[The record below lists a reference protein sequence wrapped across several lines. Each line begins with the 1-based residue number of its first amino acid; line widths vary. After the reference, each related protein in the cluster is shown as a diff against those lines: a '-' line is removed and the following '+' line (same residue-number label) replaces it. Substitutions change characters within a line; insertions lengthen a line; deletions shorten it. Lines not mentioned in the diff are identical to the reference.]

1 MEGEEKVQMRMQ
13 AVVAAREA
21 ESMTAG
27 FRIVNKFNAQQR
39 RLAPEKA
46 EPEIHFREVWPH
58 LTDARWKE
66 LNQMALRED
75 LFRSRANLIE
85 QCKSEP
91 LLDAALKL
99 VNHNATFGRSPRD
112 EFYIDPSEL
121 LAGMPPDQ
129 VEAALARSRRL
140 LDDACNVAMAA
151 LNYPQVTRTYEEELE
166 RFKRDNPGFSE
177 QSYVLAERR
186 GMVSMR

>member
-1 MEGEEKVQMRMQ
+1 MENEDKASARGQ
-13 AVVAAREA
+13 AIVAAREE

-27 FRIVNKFNAQQR
+27 LRVIEKFNAEQR
-39 RLAPEKA
+39 RAGPA
-46 EPEIHFREVWPH
+46 TADTAIHFQEVWPH
-58 LTDARWKE
+58 LTETRWKE
-66 LNQMALRED
+66 LKHQALRED
-75 LFRSRANLIE
+75 LFRSRANLIA

-112 EFYIDPSEL
+112 EFYIDPAEL
-121 LAGMPPDQ
+121 FAGLPAEEVQ
-129 VEAALARSRRL
+129 AALVRSNRM

-151 LNYPQVTRTYEEELE
+151 LNYPQAKRSYEEELE
-166 RFKRDNPGFSE
+166 RFRQDNPGFSE
-177 QSYVLAERR
+177 KSYELAERR